1 MIWVHREHVV
11 PTSQVSNVRQKYLN
25 MIGDDVFPT
34 VDDMNEWIGTL
45 SGSSGSSVVFSFE
58 IPNNVADAS
67 LAAESLQQYTKD
79 IKPTE
84 GGNVDGTMIEKSEV
98 CVVCRC
104 KGRFKIQ
111 CGHVFHRKCIREC
124 TRWKNE
130 CPVCQA
136 PLITHL
142 VI

>member
-1 MIWVHREHVV
+1 MHREHVV
-11 PTSQVSNVRQKYLN
+11 PARRVSHVRQKYLS
-25 MIGDDVFPT
+25 MIEDDVFPT
-34 VDDMNEWIGTL
+34 LDDMNEWIETV
-45 SGSSGSSVVFSFE
+45 SGGPGVPVVFSFE
-58 IPNNVADAS
+58 ISEAVADAS
-67 LAAESLQQYTKD
+67 LEAESLQQFTKD

-84 GGNVDGTMIEKSEV
+84 GGNVDGVMISKSEV

-104 KGRFKIQ
+104 RGRFKIQ

-136 PLITHL
+136 PLITHV